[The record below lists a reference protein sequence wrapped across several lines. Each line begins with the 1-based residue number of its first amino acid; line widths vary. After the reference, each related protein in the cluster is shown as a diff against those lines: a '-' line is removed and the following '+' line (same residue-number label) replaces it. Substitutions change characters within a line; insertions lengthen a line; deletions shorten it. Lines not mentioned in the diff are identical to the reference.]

1 MQAENTTVQ
10 NYKKFSW
17 LFLIIASICLFNAG
31 TLLYIFTTQKSELN
45 FEKYVV
51 DPITQEAHNEIQ
63 KAHELIKQFKDL
75 YDNQEMEGRSVSVV
89 RYNKLVSDYNALSQS
104 IPRLKFFEKSPLM
117 RNEIIQIN
125 NNSFQF
131 IDLVKQS
138 VSNSQFKKQNNIAQ
152 EHLLSYE
159 KYLQKISTPE
169 SFFNYNPTTL
179 VFLSSIASLVFLSL
193 CLSILFLLQSR
204 TQLNLIYQKESKI
217 QTFLNI
223 INNMSEGVVVTNKY
237 GFFTYFNKSALDIIG
252 PHIKDIHY
260 QSSIDLMGF
269 YDLNKQALNK
279 EQLPFQSALKKE
291 IVTDLELLVKNSQN
305 PNGIYISA
313 SNGFFVNEKAEV
325 VGSVVVMKNIT
336 HKKQLE
342 ALWLKE
348 KENALEGSKKKSD
361 FLASMSHEIRTP
373 MNGIIGLTTLLNE
386 THLNH
391 DQKDYVGTIKRSAL
405 SLLDLINDIL
415 DHSKIEAGKIEL
427 RPKPFHLHEL
437 IKDVVENFKPLC
449 EEKNIELRSQC
460 PQDLT
465 LFYKADANRIR
476 QILMNL
482 LGNAVKFTQKG
493 FVEISILPIQTTA
506 QSDLLRFTVTDS
518 GVGMEKNEV
527 QKLFQKY
534 FQTKS
539 GLQFGGTGLGLSI
552 SKQLIELMGGSIQVD
567 STAGVGTQFWFEI
580 QLEKTTQK
588 VVESNVINFK
598 NQENKFKGR
607 ILVAEDNNVNQK
619 VAFQYLTR
627 LGFSVD
633 IAKNGV
639 EAVQHYKKDRYDL
652 VFMDCQMP
660 LKNGYAATKEILQY
674 IDQNQLPHTPIVALT
689 AEGTSGEK
697 KKCFD
702 SGMTD
707 FLNKPIILE
716 DLVSLLNKYFKA
728 DINIKTIP
736 EEMSKIQNIKVGDQL
751 LLEVLFE
758 EFQNSTPTIIQDIKK
773 SMLQHDYPT
782 ISEQAHALKSASATL
797 GAIEMSDICRK
808 LENFSTSQPFVEL
821 EALVDSLEK
830 KYTDTVNTIR
840 KNIEVIKNQTDNNLR
855 DVA

>member
-1 MQAENTTVQ
+1 
-10 NYKKFSW
+10 
-17 LFLIIASICLFNAG
+17 
-31 TLLYIFTTQKSELN
+31 
-45 FEKYVV
+45 
-51 DPITQEAHNEIQ
+51 
-63 KAHELIKQFKDL
+63 
-75 YDNQEMEGRSVSVV
+75 
-89 RYNKLVSDYNALSQS
+89 
-104 IPRLKFFEKSPLM
+104 
-117 RNEIIQIN
+117 
-125 NNSFQF
+125 
-131 IDLVKQS
+131 
-138 VSNSQFKKQNNIAQ
+138 
-152 EHLLSYE
+152 
-159 KYLQKISTPE
+159 
-169 SFFNYNPTTL
+169 
-179 VFLSSIASLVFLSL
+179 
-193 CLSILFLLQSR
+193 
-204 TQLNLIYQKESKI
+204 
-217 QTFLNI
+217 
-223 INNMSEGVVVTNKY
+223 
-237 GFFTYFNKSALDIIG
+237 
-252 PHIKDIHY
+252 
-260 QSSIDLMGF
+260 
-269 YDLNKQALNK
+269 
-279 EQLPFQSALKKE
+279 
-291 IVTDLELLVKNSQN
+291 
-305 PNGIYISA
+305 
-313 SNGFFVNEKAEV
+313 
-325 VGSVVVMKNIT
+325 
-336 HKKQLE
+336 
-342 ALWLKE
+342 
-348 KENALEGSKKKSD
+348 
-361 FLASMSHEIRTP
+361 
-373 MNGIIGLTTLLNE
+373 
-386 THLNH
+386 
-391 DQKDYVGTIKRSAL
+391 
-405 SLLDLINDIL
+405 
-415 DHSKIEAGKIEL
+415 
-427 RPKPFHLHEL
+427 
-437 IKDVVENFKPLC
+437 
-449 EEKNIELRSQC
+449 
-460 PQDLT
+460 
-465 LFYKADANRIR
+465 
-476 QILMNL
+476 
-482 LGNAVKFTQKG
+482 
-493 FVEISILPIQTTA
+493 
-506 QSDLLRFTVTDS
+506 
-518 GVGMEKNEV
+518 MEKNEV

-674 IDQNQLPHTPIVALT
+674 VDQYQLPHTPIVALT

-773 SMLQHDYPT
+773 SMLQHDYST

-797 GAIEMSDICRK
+797 GAIEMSEICRK